1 MESYKMAIVAQQITA
16 EEFEKLND
24 TEARLELV
32 KGAVITMPPAGHE
45 HGEIAL
51 AIGAALHA
59 FVRQNKLGKVYAAE
73 TGFILARHP
82 DTVRAPDA
90 AFASAER
97 VNQQRHKEGF
107 FDGPPDLAVEVVS
120 PQDTDEEVEAK
131 VLDYLQNGVRMVW
144 IIRPRTRTITTYRS
158 MKDIRLLTEADV
170 LSGENV
176 LPGFTIPVRE
186 LLSD

>member
-1 MESYKMAIVAQQITA
+1 
-16 EEFEKLND
+16 
-24 TEARLELV
+24 
-32 KGAVITMPPAGHE
+32 
-45 HGEIAL
+45 
-51 AIGAALHA
+51 
-59 FVRQNKLGKVYAAE
+59 
-73 TGFILARHP
+73 
-82 DTVRAPDA
+82 
-90 AFASAER
+90 